1 MTLGIKQTLQGSG
14 SGDGCRVDIRSDLR
28 VVGVVPVKEEAAAER
43 IREMVRRSSSIASRA
58 IVVSAVMISLF
69 LTPHPAVGQASSAR
83 HQRATRAWPA
93 PPDPARIEFL
103 ESFSRAADFGWK
115 RSLWRKFVDWAMN
128 ETDPSVLQ
136 RPFSVAVD
144 AQGRLLI
151 ADAGSGELKIFDPR
165 KKSVKAVSG
174 YKGKQFGMPVSVAV
188 DDSRNIYVSDSGAGK
203 VLKYSPQGKFLD
215 TIGGE
220 EGAFKRPASIAFNPV
235 NHWLYVVD
243 TVRPRVFAYSTDG
256 ALRLK
261 FGERGTGPG
270 QFNFPTFIAVDRE
283 GRLFVNDT
291 LNFRIQ
297 ILTPDG
303 KFIGQFGEAGD
314 GSGNINRP
322 KGVALDSEGH
332 VYVAEALFSCV
343 QIFDQQGRF
352 LLGFGEAGAGTGEF
366 YIPAAI
372 TIDRDDRIYVAD
384 PFQHRV
390 EVFQYRPARRER
402 TAASGGGQ

>member
-1 MTLGIKQTLQGSG
+1 MGQQNSCIVSLAI
-14 SGDGCRVDIRSDLR
+14 
-28 VVGVVPVKEEAAAER
+28 AAS
-43 IREMVRRSSSIASRA
+43 VLL
-58 IVVSAVMISLF
+58 ISLF
-69 LTPHPAVGQASSAR
+69 LTPHTAAGQVFSAS
-83 HQRATRAWPA
+83 HQRVPRAWPA

-103 ESFSRAADFGWK
+103 NSFSRAADFGWK
-115 RSLWRKFVDWAMN
+115 RSLWRKFVEWAMN

-144 AQGRLLI
+144 AQGCLLI
-151 ADAGSGELKIFDPR
+151 ADAGSGELKIFDSQ
-165 KKSVKAVSG
+165 KKSVKAIGG

-188 DDSRNIYVSDSGAGK
+188 DDFRNIYVSDSGAGK

-215 TIGGE
+215 TIGGQ

-243 TVRPRVFAYSTDG
+243 TARPRIFAYSTDG
-256 ALRLK
+256 TLRLK
-261 FGERGTGPG
+261 FGERGAGPG

-291 LNFRIQ
+291 LNFRIEV
-297 ILTPDG
+297 LTADG

-314 GSGNINRP
+314 GSGSINRP

-352 LLGFGEAGAGTGEF
+352 LLGFGEAGSGAGEF

-372 TIDRDDRIYVAD
+372 TIDREDRIYVAD

-390 EVFQYRPARRER
+390 EVFQYRPAHLAP
-402 TAASGGGQ
+402 TAGSGGGQ

>member
-1 MTLGIKQTLQGSG
+1 
-14 SGDGCRVDIRSDLR
+14 
-28 VVGVVPVKEEAAAER
+28 VKERERTKAKGSLAVAA
-43 IREMVRRSSSIASRA
+43 
-58 IVVSAVMISLF
+58 SAVLISLF
-69 LTPHPAVGQASSAR
+69 LTPHTATGQAFLVP
-83 HQRATRAWPA
+83 HQRATRAWPE

-103 ESFSRAADFGWK
+103 NSFSRAGDFGWK
-115 RSLWRKFVDWAMN
+115 RSLWRKFTEWAMN

-151 ADAGSGELKIFDPR
+151 ADAGSGELKIFDPQ
-165 KKSVKAVSG
+165 KKSVKAIGG

-188 DDSRNIYVSDSGAGK
+188 DDARNIYVSDSGAGK

-220 EGAFKRPASIAFNPV
+220 EGAFKRPASIAFNSV

-243 TVRPRVFAYSTDG
+243 TARPRIFAYSTDG
-256 ALRLK
+256 TMRLK

-270 QFNFPTFIAVDRE
+270 QFNFPTFIAIDSE

-297 ILTPDG
+297 ILTADG
-303 KFIGQFGEAGD
+303 KFIGQLGKSGEAGD
-314 GSGNINRP
+314 GSGDINRP

-343 QIFDQQGRF
+343 QIFDQQGQF
-352 LLGFGEAGAGTGEF
+352 LLGFGEAGAGPGEF

-372 TIDRDDRIYVAD
+372 TIDREDRIYVAD

-390 EVFQYRPARRER
+390 EVFQYRPAHLTR
-402 TAASGGGQ
+402 TAATGGGQ

>member
-1 MTLGIKQTLQGSG
+1 MKQREMKKKRGQRGSA
-14 SGDGCRVDIRSDLR
+14 IRALAL
-28 VVGVVPVKEEAAAER
+28 VAAAVW
-43 IREMVRRSSSIASRA
+43 IGLPM
-58 IVVSAVMISLF
+58 
-69 LTPHPAVGQASSAR
+69 TPHAASGQVSSASSP
-83 HQRATRAWPA
+83 RATRAWPA
-93 PPDPARIEFL
+93 PPNPARIEFL
-103 ESFSRAADFGWK
+103 SSFSRAGDFGWK

-128 ETDPSVLQ
+128 ETDPSLLQ

-144 AQGRLLI
+144 GQGRLLI
-151 ADAGSGELKIFDPR
+151 VDAGSSELKIFDPQ
-165 KKSVKAVSG
+165 KKSVKAIGG
-174 YKGKQFGMPVSVAV
+174 YKGKRFGTPVSVAV

-203 VLKYSPQGKFLD
+203 VLKFSLQGKFLD

-243 TVRPRVFAYSTDG
+243 TARPRIFAYSTDG
-256 ALRLK
+256 RLQLK

-270 QFNFPTFIAVDRE
+270 QFNFPTFIAVDRD

-297 ILTPDG
+297 ILTADG
-303 KFIGQFGEAGD
+303 KFIGQFGEPGD
-314 GSGNINRP
+314 GSGDINRP

-343 QIFDQQGRF
+343 QIFDQQGQF
-352 LLGFGEAGAGTGEF
+352 LMGFGNAGSGVGEF

-390 EVFQYRPARRER
+390 EVFRYRPAPVAP
-402 TAASGGGQ
+402 AAVSGGGR